1 MLTLNTAA
9 LFVVEFGLKVAA
21 IRVHLHN
28 EAAKAFNSYKR
39 CMSNYFIKINKKNLY
54 LFYADRL
61 SLLLSL

>member
-28 EAAKAFNSYKR
+28 EAAKAFNSYK
-39 CMSNYFIKINKKNLY
+39 KVHEQ
-54 LFYADRL
+54 LFYKNK
-61 SLLLSL
+61 